1 MKYPTSFIRLLY
13 EMFFCRSNDWCYR
26 EAHLELARRQAAGE
40 ALVNPD
46 YVPVDKI
53 KLPSEEELG
62 DMEIV
67 I

>member
-1 MKYPTSFIRLLY
+1 MTNLRGIDFSKMCFL
-13 EMFFCRSNDWCYR
+13 RSNDWCYR
-26 EAHLELARRQAAGE
+26 EAHLELARREAAGE
-40 ALVNPD
+40 PLVDPD
-46 YVPVDKI
+46 FLPVDKI